1 MALHKCYPL
10 VLFLLLLPGLACAN
24 SNPWERKLPFKSATI
39 SYVLSG
45 SETGTETLYIREYGK
60 ESAKYRKSSISM
72 MGTTTTTDSL
82 EIENP
87 DWLYDFDLTARTGVK
102 TVNPQKYM
110 IEEYQKL
117 SAAEKKQLEANIQ
130 AMGLPTSETMGAK
143 IEQKATK
150 ILGFDCDKVEMMGTT
165 VYSIHNT
172 GIPLK
177 MEMNMMGMTMK
188 HEATKVDEGSVDGK
202 HFAPPTGIEVTTD
215 PEADTLARSFAQQT
229 IATLKSPDGVKK
241 MQEQGG
247 HPMMMPQA
255 EGQPE
260 MTPEEKK
267 EMEEAMEMLKGMMGN
282 QK

>member
-1 MALHKCYPL
+1 MSLRKCCL
-10 VLFLLLLPGLACAN
+10 LLLLFFPLLPGLASADA
-24 SNPWERKLPFKSATI
+24 NPWDRKLPFKSATI

-60 ESAKYRKSSISM
+60 ESAKYRKSSMNM

-82 EIENP
+82 EIETP

-215 PEADTLARSFAQQT
+215 PQADTLARSFALQA
-229 IATLKSPDGVKK
+229 IVTLKSPDGVKK
-241 MQEQGG
+241 MREQGAN
-247 HPMMMPQA
+247 PMMMPQA

-267 EMEEAMEMLKGMMGN
+267 RWKRRWRCSRA
-282 QK
+282 